1 MAVFLGIDPG
11 LLTIGFGVV
20 EGERDDYK
28 FVDCGVIKTSPA
40 DSLAER
46 LAMIQK
52 DLADLIKTFHPVAVG
67 VEELFFAKNVTNA
80 IKVAHARG
88 VILLEAARAG
98 LPVLEF
104 TPLQV
109 KSNICGYGKAEK
121 QQMQS
126 MIQKTLGLS
135 RVPKPDDAADALGVA
150 LCTAR
155 VFVSRQKI

>member
-11 LLTIGFGVV
+11 LLTVGFGVV
-20 EGERDDYK
+20 EGERDDFK
-28 FVDCGVIKTSPA
+28 FVDCGVIKTKPA

-46 LAMIQK
+46 LAMIQQ
-52 DLADLIKTFHPVAVG
+52 DLADLIKTFRPAAVG

-98 LPVLEF
+98 LPILEF

-109 KSNICGYGKAEK
+109 KSMICGYGQADKS
-121 QQMQS
+121 QMQEMVKRLLHLKS
-126 MIQKTLGLS
+126 PP
-135 RVPKPDDAADALGVA
+135 RPDDAADALGIA
-150 LCTAR
+150 LCAAR
-155 VFVSRQKI
+155 VFVSKQKV